1 MINHCEKCHKELT
14 DSEAYEY
21 RGVYACD
28 EHFDLVC
35 ASRDRERN
43 EIIREE
49 DAKLKPLKGMD
60 LDPRSPVG
68 RANREILA
76 PHIEIA
82 SKESG
87 RMKRYE
93 RRNK

>member
-1 MINHCEKCHKELT
+1 MICSHCKKPLEPN
-14 DSEAYEY
+14 EAYEY
-21 RGVYACD
+21 RGAISCD
-28 EHFDLVC
+28 EHFDLVVKN
-35 ASRDRERN
+35 RTNERHQIM
-43 EIIREE
+43 EEE

-93 RRNK
+93 RSNK